1 MKQRGVSLQYACF
14 GCRKSFK
21 RPQFHG
27 SHSRFMTQQ
36 QRSAQEREAAD
47 FEATRTYTCPDCGGT
62 AHFMGIDFKA
72 PKKTDPKGWLAA
84 EAFIRSGKVFTR
96 AARPRPN
103 QAMQRTAARSDV

>member
-27 SHSRFMTQQ
+27 SHSRFMTQEQRVAQ
-36 QRSAQEREAAD
+36 QREAAE
-47 FEATRTYTCPDCGGT
+47 FEATRTYRCPDCGGT

-72 PKKTDPKGWLAA
+72 PKKTDVKGWSAV
-84 EAFIRSGKVFTR
+84 EAFIRSGRVFTR
-96 AARPRPN
+96 KPR
-103 QAMQRTAARSDV
+103 ATA